1 MISSKSTI
9 TLICS
14 LSIIIYISTAGSWSK
29 HYLILALTLPMA
41 SLCSLLILNTA
52 VLYIYIKYFVSPQVN
67 ARRLENSFK
76 PLRLTHK
83 SIWPQLHKLRILE
96 NQHKPTALTHDE
108 DIDAAFNALLQYVLR
123 DFIQSWFVKIT
134 GTLSEQSFPFAVDH
148 IIRGA
153 ASQLTNRL
161 NNTDVLQMVLNKI
174 IPRMTAH
181 IADFHTAEVSLRGK
195 SLERSVTQSDELD
208 LLLAS
213 RFRGGKLH
221 TALTTAAVTTKPT
234 EIVYLRHL
242 IERVLPYIM
251 DHKELQSGP
260 VRVVMREIISNSVLQ
275 PVLDMLADPDFWNQ
289 TIDAYVSKRRRT
301 PNVHYKK
308 KLNAMHDHSWEKP
321 LSNKR
326 W

>member
-1 MISSKSTI
+1 MISLKSSI
-9 TLICS
+9 TLICL
-14 LSIIIYISTAGSWSK
+14 LSIITYIFTFGNWNK
-29 HYLILALTLPMA
+29 NYFILALTLPMA
-41 SLCSLLILNTA
+41 SLCSLLVLNTA

-67 ARRLENSFK
+67 ARKLENSFK

-96 NQHKPTALTHDE
+96 NQHKPTELTHDQ
-108 DIDAAFNALLQYVLR
+108 DIDAAFNTLLQYILR

-134 GTLSEQSFPFAVDH
+134 DSLSEQSFPFAVDH

-153 ASQLTNRL
+153 ASQLTERL
-161 NNTDVLQMVLNKI
+161 QNTDVLQLVLNRI

-181 IADFHTAEVSLRGK
+181 IADFRTAEVSLRGK

-221 TALTTAAVTTKPT
+221 TALTTAAATTKPT
-234 EIVYLRHL
+234 EIAYLRHL
-242 IERVLPYIM
+242 IERVLPYVM
-251 DHKELQSGP
+251 DHKEIQSGP

-289 TIDAYVSKRRRT
+289 TIDAYVSKW
-301 PNVHYKK
+301 
-308 KLNAMHDHSWEKP
+308 LQ
-321 LSNKR
+321 
-326 W
+326 